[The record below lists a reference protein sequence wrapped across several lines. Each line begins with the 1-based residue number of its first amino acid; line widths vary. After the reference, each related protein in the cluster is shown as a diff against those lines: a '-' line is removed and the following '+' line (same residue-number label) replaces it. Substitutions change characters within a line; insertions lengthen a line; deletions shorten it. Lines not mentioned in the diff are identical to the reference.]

1 VGAVSVDVVKETRR
15 RAVKLEEAEALWES
29 DCLAREE
36 LPEVAVDALIAGLD
50 SPSLRVLAGL
60 NAARMDRAPDLLD
73 RALQE
78 LGRRPVASLPPARE
92 AALWAEAITAGAVP
106 LLQGTH
112 ALWAMWRKTNDGELK
127 AALLEFRVE
136 QDRWEQASPQHRRG
150 IERQVLTRARA
161 FLARWPATS

>member
-1 VGAVSVDVVKETRR
+1 M
-15 RAVKLEEAEALWES
+15 KLEDAEALWES
-29 DCLAREE
+29 DGLARQE
-36 LPEVAVDALIAGLD
+36 LPQVAVDALIAGLD

-60 NAARMDRAPDLLD
+60 TATRMNRAPDLLD

-78 LGRRPVASLPPARE
+78 LGRRPVALLPPARE

-106 LLQGTH
+106 VRQGTQ
-112 ALWAMWRKTNDGELK
+112 ALWAMGGKASDGELQ

-136 QDRWEQASPQHRRG
+136 QDRWDQASSQDRPG
-150 IERQVLTRARA
+150 IERQILTRAWA

>member
-1 VGAVSVDVVKETRR
+1 M
-15 RAVKLEEAEALWES
+15 KLEDAEALWAS
-29 DCLAREE
+29 AGLTREE

-60 NAARMDRAPDLLD
+60 TAAGMGRAPDLLD

-92 AALWAEAITAGAVP
+92 AALWAEAISAGAVP
-106 LLQGTH
+106 LRQATQ
-112 ALWAMWRKTNDGELK
+112 ALGAMGGKANDGELQ

-136 QDRWEQASPQHRRG
+136 QDRWDQASPQQRPG
-150 IERQVLTRARA
+150 IERQILTRARA

>member
-1 VGAVSVDVVKETRR
+1 V
-15 RAVKLEEAEALWES
+15 VKLEDAQARWES
-29 DCLAREE
+29 DCLPREE
-36 LPEVAVDALIAGLD
+36 LPEVAADALMAGLD

-60 NAARMDRAPDLLD
+60 TAARMDRAPDLLD

-112 ALWAMWRKTNDGELK
+112 ALWAMWRKANDEELK

-136 QDRWEQASPQHRRG
+136 HNRWQQASPEHRRR
-150 IERQVLTRARA
+150 IEREILTRARA
-161 FLARWPATS
+161 FLARWPAAT

>member
-1 VGAVSVDVVKETRR
+1 MGAGSVDVGKERGG
-15 RAVKLEEAEALWES
+15 AVNLEDAETLWAS
-29 DCLAREE
+29 DGLTLEE

-60 NAARMDRAPDLLD
+60 TAARMDRAPDLLD

-106 LLQGTH
+106 VRQGTQ
-112 ALWAMWRKTNDGELK
+112 ALWAMGGKANDGELK

-136 QDRWEQASPQHRRG
+136 QDRWDQAGPQHRLLPS
-150 IERQVLTRARA
+150 RQILTRAWA